1 MKTFLLILSSLFS
14 LAVLGQTNTRIYQG
28 NEFYRNAQYDLA
40 EREYREALG
49 SGNNTNAR
57 YNLANA
63 LYRQKKYDE
72 AIRHFSEMGAKG
84 SDNRLRASS
93 WYNAGVAHTKL
104 KDWPAAIEAFKH
116 SLRLDP
122 GDQQARENLQKAL
135 LELKKQQQQQKKKE
149 QEQQKNPS
157 KMSRREAEQR
167 LKLLQ
172 EREKQLQQRLQN
184 RSRQTGSGQAKDW

>member
-1 MKTFLLILSSLFS
+1 MKILFFLLLFLSGF
-14 LAVLGQTNTRIYQG
+14 AGMAQTNTRIYQG
-28 NEFYRNAQYDLA
+28 NGFYRNEQYDLA
-40 EREYREALG
+40 EREYRAALDN
-49 SGNNTNAR
+49 GNDPGAR
-57 YNLANA
+57 FNLANA

-84 SDNRLRASS
+84 SDTRLRSSS

-104 KDWPAAIEAFKH
+104 KDWPAAVEAFKH

-122 GDQQARENLQKAL
+122 DDQQARENLQKAL

-184 RSRQTGSGQAKDW
+184 RSRQSGSGQAKDW